1 MWGRIPPFKSI
12 EAFVVAAQSLSFTN
26 AAALLHITVPA
37 VSRRIQAL
45 EIELGATLFQ
55 RTHRVLTL
63 TPVGVEYFRQL
74 SPAIEHI
81 RQASEHVRSRPVR
94 NVVRIGVRPA
104 FATSWLFPR
113 VGAFLA
119 QHKGVQIEYETS
131 KQTIDLD
138 NGDVD
143 LAIRFGNGSWP
154 GMHVERLLDV
164 RAFPVCSPT
173 LAGGK
178 LWSAEA
184 RDVLKHPLLESA
196 HELDLWPGWLH
207 AAGIGPP
214 ASAQHIKFDSLQ
226 LSYEAALNGLG
237 ITMGL
242 DVCSDPYLRQGRLL
256 QPFDPTYKPAKRFY
270 LVCRLRDRD
279 RLVIRS
285 LTDWLMEQAAEWQN
299 AHSLAR
305 VSIQPS

>member
-12 EAFVVAAQSLSFTN
+12 EAFVVASQSLSFTS

-45 EIELGATLFQ
+45 ETELGATLFQ

-63 TPVGVEYFRQL
+63 TPMGAEYFKQL

-81 RQASEHVRSRPVR
+81 RQASEQVRSRPVR

-113 VGAFLA
+113 IGSFLA

-131 KQTIDLD
+131 KQKMDLD
-138 NGDVD
+138 NEDID

-154 GMHVERLLDV
+154 GMQVERLLDV
-164 RAFPVCSPT
+164 TAFPVCSPA
-173 LAGGK
+173 LPGAK
-178 LWSAEA
+178 AWSASAREA
-184 RDVLKHPLLESA
+184 LKHPLLGSTQEA
-196 HELDLWPGWLH
+196 DLWPGWLR

-214 ASAQHIKFDSLQ
+214 ASAQVITFDGLQ

-237 ITMGL
+237 IAMGL
-242 DVCSDPYLRQGRLL
+242 DVCTDAYLRQGRLL
-256 QPFDPTYKPAKRFY
+256 QPFAATYKPAKRVY
-270 LVCRLRDRD
+270 VVCRLRDRD
-279 RLVIRS
+279 RLVIRA
-285 LTDWLMEQAAEWQN
+285 LTDWLMGEAAEWQE

-305 VSIQPS
+305 VSTQPS

>member
-1 MWGRIPPFKSI
+1 
-12 EAFVVAAQSLSFTN
+12 
-26 AAALLHITVPA
+26 
-37 VSRRIQAL
+37 
-45 EIELGATLFQ
+45 
-55 RTHRVLTL
+55 
-63 TPVGVEYFRQL
+63 
-74 SPAIEHI
+74 
-81 RQASEHVRSRPVR
+81 
-94 NVVRIGVRPA
+94 
-104 FATSWLFPR
+104 
-113 VGAFLA
+113 
-119 QHKGVQIEYETS
+119 
-131 KQTIDLD
+131 
-138 NGDVD
+138 
-143 LAIRFGNGSWP
+143 
-154 GMHVERLLDV
+154 MHVERLLDV
-164 RAFPVCSPT
+164 TAFPVCSPT

-256 QPFDPTYKPAKRFY
+256 QPFDATYKPAKRFY

-285 LTDWLMEQAAEWQN
+285 LTDWLTGQAAEWQN